1 MTDDLK
7 RIIEQSVLRDM
18 ECLSSLITDI
28 RLVREYIS
36 FNLIDKD
43 NENDWQMM
51 DGQDDGVARGMDGVL
66 WMRHQQLL
74 AAKLVLSTRVPTPS
88 RRSLGPSLLR
98 RDALESSI
106 LSMLITED
114 LDFYERASSSNE
126 HKKAYLSETSPS
138 SAATL

>member
-28 RLVREYIS
+28 RLVHEYIS

-43 NENDWQMM
+43 DENGWPMM
-51 DGQDDGVARGMDGVL
+51 DGQEDGRTRGMDTL

-74 AAKLVLSTRVPTPS
+74 AAKLVLSTRVPAPS
-88 RRSLGPSLLR
+88 RRSLGHSLLR

-106 LSMLITED
+106 LSILIAED
-114 LDFYERASSSNE
+114 LDFYERASSLNE
-126 HKKAYLSETSPS
+126 HKKAQLSETSPS